1 MAQNNAYLMER
12 ELRSSEEGL
21 GVCFE
26 REQGDRKFIPG
37 P

>member
-12 ELRSSEEGL
+12 ELRWSEEGL
-21 GVCFE
+21 GVWFE
-26 REQGDRKFIPG
+26 REDGDRRFIPG